1 MLSKEETLKIADTL
15 AAEKFLCSECFLMAL
30 ARYQGVESSLIP
42 RIATGFGAGIA
53 RSGEICGALSGAVMD
68 LSFRYGR
75 DKIEPIKDKRPYWY
89 SVELLKRFKKEHGQ
103 LRCPA
108 LLGLDLDNPSEPEE
122 FNLRNL
128 WEHYCTRY
136 ILTATKITRNIIDEN
151 GYVNLVALSP
161 NRKDSNLA
169 KERSIG

>member
-30 ARYQGVESSLIP
+30 ARYQGVESPLIP

-89 SVELLKRFKKEHGQ
+89 SVDYSNASR
-103 LRCPA
+103 
-108 LLGLDLDNPSEPEE
+108 
-122 FNLRNL
+122 RNMG
-128 WEHYCTRY
+128 
-136 ILTATKITRNIIDEN
+136 N
-151 GYVNLVALSP
+151 
-161 NRKDSNLA
+161 
-169 KERSIG
+169 